1 MAITNTKKNNAIKVI
16 QDLNL
21 DRMTEIGII
30 NLLESDV
37 TANKTA
43 REIADDIFN
52 KLEKENLGNI
62 TMAAGSN
69 LMVDRQVLNIMRQQ
83 IEKELS

>member
-43 REIADDIFN
+43 REIADDIYE
-52 KLEKENLGNI
+52 KLEKENLGNV

-69 LMVDRQVLNIMRQQ
+69 LMVDKQTLNIMRQQ
-83 IEKELS
+83 IEKALS

>member
-1 MAITNTKKNNAIKVI
+1 MAITNEKKNNAVKVI

-30 NLLESDV
+30 NLLETYV
-37 TANKTA
+37 TAGKTA
-43 REIADDIFN
+43 REIADDITN

-62 TMAAGSN
+62 TMAAGCN
-69 LMVDRQVLNIMRQQ
+69 LMIDKQSLNIMRQKL
-83 IEKELS
+83 ETTLS

>member
-16 QDLNL
+16 QNLNL
-21 DRMTEIGII
+21 DRMTEIGVI

-43 REIADDIFN
+43 REIVDDIFN
-52 KLEKENLGNI
+52 KLEKENLGNV

-69 LMVDRQVLNIMRQQ
+69 LMVDKQTLNIMRQQ

>member
-52 KLEKENLGNI
+52 KLKKENLGNI

-69 LMVDRQVLNIMRQQ
+69 LMIDKQTLNIMRQQ

>member
-1 MAITNTKKNNAIKVI
+1 MAITNTKKNNAIKAI

-43 REIADDIFN
+43 IEIADDIFD
-52 KLEKENLGNI
+52 KLEKENLGNV
-62 TMAAGSN
+62 TMAAGNN
-69 LMVDRQVLNIMRQQ
+69 LFIDKQSLNILRSE
-83 IEKELS
+83 IIGALK

>member
-21 DRMTEIGII
+21 DRMTEIGVI

-43 REIADDIFN
+43 IEIADDIFD
-52 KLEKENLGNI
+52 KLEKENLGNV
-62 TMAAGSN
+62 TMAAGNN
-69 LMVDRQVLNIMRQQ
+69 LFIDKQSLNILRSE
-83 IEKELS
+83 IIGVLE

>member
-1 MAITNTKKNNAIKVI
+1 MAITNTKKNNAVKVI
-16 QDLNL
+16 QELNL

-62 TMAAGSN
+62 TMTAGSN
-69 LMVDRQVLNIMRQQ
+69 LMVDKQTLNIMRQQ

>member
-69 LMVDRQVLNIMRQQ
+69 LMVDKQTLNIMRQQ

>member
-21 DRMTEIGII
+21 DRMTEIGVI

-69 LMVDRQVLNIMRQQ
+69 LMVDKQALNIMRQQ

>member
-16 QDLNL
+16 QELNL

-69 LMVDRQVLNIMRQQ
+69 LMVDKQTLNIMRQQ